1 MLMGDLNGDGAYT
14 IMDVVLCA
22 QFVMGLSE
30 LEEDELYRA
39 DVNYDDVIDVIDVL
53 LIVDLVILQ

>member
-1 MLMGDLNGDGAYT
+1 
-14 IMDVVLCA
+14 
-22 QFVMGLSE
+22 MGLSE